1 MAPMRTDSWIPVAGD
16 VREATHEGLWALI
29 RELDAARMV
38 LDRLEID
45 DPARFV
51 RVAALTARAAHY
63 DSRYREGLELARRA
77 AGVAT
82 DSPDPD
88 RALANLA
95 LGWLANTTRH
105 HDEAADAAAGAAGG

>member
-16 VREATHEGLWALI
+16 VREATHEVLWALI

-82 DSPDPD
+82 DSPDPV
-88 RALANLA
+88 RARAHLAPGRRGHN
-95 LGWLANTTRH
+95 NRH
-105 HDEAADAAAGAAGG
+105 H